1 MTTIR
6 AWGYEQKFI
15 EMTRVCVNDYTRPFY
30 WIEAAH
36 RWLGFRTGFYAI
48 AVAFST
54 GLFIL
59 WNMDS
64 VDAGMAGFIMMYALI
79 LMNTMLVSGGC
90 WMDDGPR
97 CSWLLIAGCCSF

>member
-15 EMTRVCVNDYTRPFY
+15 EMTRVCANDYIRPFY
-30 WIEAAH
+30 WIWAAN
-36 RWLGFRTGFYAI
+36 RWLGFRVQFYAI
-48 AVAFST
+48 VVVFST

-64 VDAGMAGFIMMYALI
+64 VDAGMAGFAMTYALS
-79 LMNTMLVSGGC
+79 LMTTIMVSDGC
-90 WMDDGPR
+90 
-97 CSWLLIAGCCSF
+97 